1 MIHPMMR
8 APLPLSMLVS
18 VLVSVLP
25 SVLFAAILTLPLL
38 FMPPFVT
45 PSHGQAD
52 EPLDAPIGDTA
63 PDFEATD
70 WDSVFTA
77 FDRGIASEQRTKL
90 EPIVGFGYSKVE
102 GIHAEGG
109 LAFGPL
115 AGILERIELRA
126 GYDWKRA
133 KPTAAGRL
141 RLGPG
146 GPEIQLPGSPASIAF
161 EIEGWSGA
169 RATTRHDP
177 FANAWLTLL
186 GGYDARGYVLER
198 SGVVYLVARPN
209 DRTGLRLGLQRLEQS
224 PLEAVEQSHLF
235 GDDVW
240 MSTNSGADR
249 FVTNG
254 ARLELRRRAPFPK
267 GVVVEEV
274 YANAVAA
281 YYGGGLLGG
290 EREYARFEAQ
300 LFRRFELRSDD
311 AWSLTFA
318 GGSLGGRAPRQAR
331 FDLGGEAGLFAYRP
345 GSFVGDASFAARV
358 QYEYRRQLDRKTKAP
373 LLRRFGVALVPFAE
387 VGAAWGEGFTS
398 PASFRGPRP
407 EEIRGNVGF
416 GVRKSLEATG
426 RASHLQVNLAWP
438 VGYDRGPL
446 RVTVSVSEDG
456 LD

>member
-1 MIHPMMR
+1 MR
-8 APLPLSMLVS
+8 APLPLS
-18 VLVSVLP
+18 VLL
-25 SVLFAAILTLPLL
+25 AAILPLSLP
-38 FMPPFVT
+38 FVPPLVT
-45 PSHGQAD
+45 PSHGQAE
-52 EPLDAPIGDTA
+52 EPVNEPGDAPFDAAA
-63 PDFEATD
+63 PDFDATD

-109 LAFGPL
+109 LSFGPL
-115 AGILERIELRA
+115 AGILERIELRG
-126 GYDWKRA
+126 GYDFQRA

-146 GPEIQLPGSPASIAF
+146 GPEIELPGSPASVAF

-186 GGYDARGYVLER
+186 GGYDARGYGLER
-198 SGVVYLVARPN
+198 SGVVYLVARPS

-235 GDDVW
+235 GDDIW
-240 MSTNSGADR
+240 MATNIDADR

-254 ARLELRRRAPFPK
+254 VRLELRRRAPFPK

-274 YANAVAA
+274 YANALAA
-281 YYGGGLLGG
+281 YYGGELLGG
-290 EREYARFEAQ
+290 EREYARFETQ
-300 LFRRFELRSDD
+300 LFRRFELQSDD

-318 GGSLGGRAPRQAR
+318 GGSLGGRAPQQAR

-345 GSFVGDASFAARV
+345 GSFIGDASFATRV
-358 QYEYRRQLDRKTKAP
+358 QYEYRRHLDRKTRAP

-398 PASFRGPRP
+398 PSSFRGPRP

-446 RVTVSVSEDG
+446 RITVSVSEDG